1 MYYLLFLI
9 YLIVF
14 CVIINKIPFVK
25 KAGLSSKLTALL
37 FLYRIIGAISIGY
50 ISYEF
55 APESDYWSLHSEGIL
70 EHEILKS
77 NPKLFLKSLFPL
89 NNDFHV
95 NDFHVNDFF
104 STTNSFWNELR
115 NNIIIKLLAAFNFI
129 SFGNYYINALFIN
142 IFAFL
147 GSVGLYRTLLHI
159 YKERNNLL
167 IFCCFLIPTTIYF
180 SAGVHKDAIVFGAL
194 GLYSFALYFIV
205 EEGFSYKKLV
215 LLLTNFLILM
225 LMRNFLLLAL
235 IPATIGFLLLKK
247 YAISNTK
254 ILISFLVVGLAFFI
268 TAENCFPNLHP
279 LKIITQ
285 RKTDFDN
292 LKTANSQLDR
302 FELKPILS
310 SFLKNSP
317 TALNH
322 GFLRPYICETKNIFS
337 FLLSLELLL
346 FEALILIAVYFYYK
360 NRNIQKQH
368 FHRFLFYML
377 LISGIMIVTTGFIV
391 PNYNS
396 IARYRSLFLP
406 YLITPILMRV
416 YLIQKSKIKIEN

>member
-1 MYYLLFLI
+1 VL
-9 YLIVF
+9 
-14 CVIINKIPFVK
+14 INKIPFVK
-25 KAGLSSKLTALL
+25 KAGLDSKLIGLL
-37 FLYRIIGAISIGY
+37 FLYRIIGAVSIGW
-50 ISYEF
+50 ISQKF
-55 APESDYWSLHSEGIL
+55 TAQSDYWYLHSEGIV
-70 EHEILKS
+70 EHEILTS
-77 NPKLFLKSLFPL
+77 NPKLFFKALLPL
-89 NNDFHV
+89 DNDFHI
-95 NDFHVNDFF
+95 NDFF
-104 STTNSFWNELR
+104 STTNSYWNELR
-115 NNIIIKLLAAFNFI
+115 NNIIIKLLAVLNFI
-129 SFGNYYINALFIN
+129 SFGNYYINAFFIN
-142 IFAFL
+142 GFAFL
-147 GSVGLYRTLLHI
+147 GSIGLYRTLLHI
-159 YKERNNLL
+159 YKEKNNLF

-194 GLYSFALYFIV
+194 GVYSYALYFMV

-215 LLLTNFLILM
+215 LFVSNFLILM

-235 IPATIGFLLLKK
+235 IPATIGFLLSKK
-247 YAISNTK
+247 YAVSNTK
-254 ILISFLVVGLAFFI
+254 ILISFLVIGLAFFI
-268 TAENCFPNLHP
+268 TAENFLPNLHP

-292 LKTANSQLDR
+292 LKPANSQLDS
-302 FELKPILS
+302 FELKPTLS

-322 GFLRPYICETKNIFS
+322 GFLRPFIWETKNIFS

-346 FEALILIAVYFYYK
+346 FEALILIAVYFYFK

-406 YLITPILMRV
+406 YLLTPILMQL
-416 YLIQKSKIKIEN
+416 YLIKKSKNFSTQG